1 MKKLFSFLV
10 LITTVSF
17 LSKANLQI
25 EINDASQVK
34 SEEGI
39 RCRIYNDAGNLVAS
53 CWFCSCNN
61 LAKGA
66 LNK

>member
-1 MKKLFSFLV
+1 MKRLISFLV
-10 LITTVSF
+10 LITTINF
-17 LSKANLQI
+17 LSKADLQI
-25 EINDASQVK
+25 ENNDASKVK

-39 RCRIYNDAGNLVAS
+39 RCKIYNDNGNLVAS

-66 LNK
+66 LR